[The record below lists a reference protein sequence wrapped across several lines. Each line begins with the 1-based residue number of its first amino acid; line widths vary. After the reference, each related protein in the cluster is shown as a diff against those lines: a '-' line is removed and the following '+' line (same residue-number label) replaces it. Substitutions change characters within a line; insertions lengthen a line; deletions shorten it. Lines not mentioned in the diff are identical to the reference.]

1 MVSYGASEDGQAEQT
16 QGALRWLKGVEGD
29 GEGWLLIDDLVDTG
43 RTARAVRERLPKA
56 HFATI
61 YAKPLGRPIVDTFV
75 REFRQE
81 EWIYFPWDIDYRF
94 VSPIK
99 TRQKELGVCP
109 VGYTEFTI
117 GGAMFGEM
125 KVFSGSSHPDLASGI
140 ATHMG
145 MPLGRLKV
153 TRFSNENI
161 KVKVEENVRE
171 ADVFVIQ
178 SSCPPVSDNLME
190 LLILIDAL
198 KFASAARITAVLPYF
213 PYARSDKK
221 DEARISITAR
231 LVADLLETAGADRVL
246 TMTLHAPQILGFF
259 RKPADQLLATPILSN
274 YFKTKDLSNTTVV
287 ATDAGAAKF
296 AGHFAKRLSVP
307 MAIIDKRRFDDSE
320 KAQSVALIGDVK
332 NRDAII
338 YDDEIATGGSIKEAA
353 RILRELGARSVR
365 VGVTHPVFSGS
376 ALETLNSA
384 NLDELV
390 VTDSIPVS
398 PERARQ
404 LPNLKVLSTAAL
416 FGDAILRI
424 HGGRSISEMMD

>member
-1 MVSYGASEDGQAEQT
+1 
-16 QGALRWLKGVEGD
+16 
-29 GEGWLLIDDLVDTG
+29 
-43 RTARAVRERLPKA
+43 
-56 HFATI
+56 
-61 YAKPLGRPIVDTFV
+61 
-75 REFRQE
+75 
-81 EWIYFPWDIDYRF
+81 
-94 VSPIK
+94 
-99 TRQKELGVCP
+99 
-109 VGYTEFTI
+109 
-117 GGAMFGEM
+117 MFGEM
-125 KVFSGSSHPDLASGI
+125 KVFSGSSHPDLAKGI

-178 SSCPPVSDNLME
+178 SSCPPVSDNLLEM
-190 LLILIDAL
+190 LILIDAL

-259 RKPADQLLATPILSN
+259 RKPADQLLATPILTN
-274 YFKTKDLSNTTVV
+274 YFLTKDLSNTTVV

-332 NRDAII
+332 GRDAII

-365 VGVTHPVFSGS
+365 VGVTHPVFSGN
-376 ALETLNSA
+376 ALETLNGA
-384 NLDELV
+384 GLDELV
-390 VTDSIPVS
+390 VTDTVPVS
-398 PERARQ
+398 PERAKAM
-404 LPNLKVLSTAAL
+404 PYLKVLSTAAL

>member
-1 MVSYGASEDGQAEQT
+1 
-16 QGALRWLKGVEGD
+16 
-29 GEGWLLIDDLVDTG
+29 
-43 RTARAVRERLPKA
+43 
-56 HFATI
+56 
-61 YAKPLGRPIVDTFV
+61 
-75 REFRQE
+75 
-81 EWIYFPWDIDYRF
+81 
-94 VSPIK
+94 
-99 TRQKELGVCP
+99 
-109 VGYTEFTI
+109 
-117 GGAMFGEM
+117 MFGEM

-178 SSCPPVSDNLME
+178 SSCPPVSDHLME

-353 RILRELGARSVR
+353 RILRELGARTVR
-365 VGVTHPVFSGS
+365 VGVTHPVFSGN
-376 ALETLNSA
+376 ALEILNSA

>member
-1 MVSYGASEDGQAEQT
+1 
-16 QGALRWLKGVEGD
+16 
-29 GEGWLLIDDLVDTG
+29 
-43 RTARAVRERLPKA
+43 
-56 HFATI
+56 
-61 YAKPLGRPIVDTFV
+61 
-75 REFRQE
+75 
-81 EWIYFPWDIDYRF
+81 
-94 VSPIK
+94 
-99 TRQKELGVCP
+99 
-109 VGYTEFTI
+109 
-117 GGAMFGEM
+117 MFGEM

-178 SSCPPVSDNLME
+178 SSCPPVSDHLME

-376 ALETLNSA
+376 AMETLASA

-404 LPNLKVLSTAAL
+404 MPNLKVLSTAAL

>member
-1 MVSYGASEDGQAEQT
+1 
-16 QGALRWLKGVEGD
+16 
-29 GEGWLLIDDLVDTG
+29 
-43 RTARAVRERLPKA
+43 
-56 HFATI
+56 
-61 YAKPLGRPIVDTFV
+61 
-75 REFRQE
+75 
-81 EWIYFPWDIDYRF
+81 
-94 VSPIK
+94 
-99 TRQKELGVCP
+99 
-109 VGYTEFTI
+109 
-117 GGAMFGEM
+117 MFGEM

-320 KAQSVALIGDVK
+320 MAQSVALIGDVK
-332 NRDAII
+332 GRDAII

-353 RILRELGARSVR
+353 RILRELGAKTVR

-376 ALETLNSA
+376 ALETLTSA

-390 VTDSIPVS
+390 VTDSIPIS
-398 PERARQ
+398 PARAKQ

>member
-1 MVSYGASEDGQAEQT
+1 
-16 QGALRWLKGVEGD
+16 
-29 GEGWLLIDDLVDTG
+29 
-43 RTARAVRERLPKA
+43 
-56 HFATI
+56 
-61 YAKPLGRPIVDTFV
+61 
-75 REFRQE
+75 
-81 EWIYFPWDIDYRF
+81 
-94 VSPIK
+94 
-99 TRQKELGVCP
+99 
-109 VGYTEFTI
+109 
-117 GGAMFGEM
+117 MFGEM

-161 KVKVEENVRE
+161 KVKIEENVRE

-190 LLILIDAL
+190 MLILIDAL

-376 ALETLNSA
+376 AVETLNSA

>member
-1 MVSYGASEDGQAEQT
+1 
-16 QGALRWLKGVEGD
+16 
-29 GEGWLLIDDLVDTG
+29 
-43 RTARAVRERLPKA
+43 
-56 HFATI
+56 
-61 YAKPLGRPIVDTFV
+61 
-75 REFRQE
+75 
-81 EWIYFPWDIDYRF
+81 
-94 VSPIK
+94 
-99 TRQKELGVCP
+99 
-109 VGYTEFTI
+109 
-117 GGAMFGEM
+117 MFGEM
-125 KVFSGSSHPDLASGI
+125 KVFSGSSHPDLAKGI

-145 MPLGRLKV
+145 MPLGKLKI

-171 ADVFVIQ
+171 SDVFVIQ
-178 SSCPPVSDNLME
+178 TSCPPVSDNLLE

-246 TMTLHAPQILGFF
+246 TMTLHAPQILGCF
-259 RKPADQLLATPILSN
+259 RKPADQLLATPILTN
-274 YFKTKDLSNTTVV
+274 YFKTKDLSNATVV

-332 NRDAII
+332 GRDAII

-353 RILRELGARSVR
+353 RILREFGARTVR
-365 VGVTHPVFSGS
+365 VGVTHGVLSGS
-376 ALETLNSA
+376 AVETLNSA
-384 NLDELV
+384 SLDELV
-390 VTDSIPVS
+390 ITDSIPV
-398 PERARQ
+398 PPDRARA

>member
-1 MVSYGASEDGQAEQT
+1 
-16 QGALRWLKGVEGD
+16 
-29 GEGWLLIDDLVDTG
+29 
-43 RTARAVRERLPKA
+43 
-56 HFATI
+56 
-61 YAKPLGRPIVDTFV
+61 
-75 REFRQE
+75 
-81 EWIYFPWDIDYRF
+81 
-94 VSPIK
+94 
-99 TRQKELGVCP
+99 
-109 VGYTEFTI
+109 
-117 GGAMFGEM
+117 MFGEM
-125 KVFSGSSHPDLASGI
+125 KVFSGSSHPELARGI

-161 KVKVEENVRE
+161 KVKIEENVRE

-190 LLILIDAL
+190 MLILIDAL

-259 RKPADQLLATPILSN
+259 RKPADQLLATPILTN
-274 YFKTKDLSNTTVV
+274 YFLTKDLSNTTVV

-320 KAQSVALIGDVK
+320 KAQSVALIGDVQG
-332 NRDAII
+332 RDAII

-353 RILRELGARSVR
+353 RILRELGARTVR
-365 VGVTHPVFSGS
+365 VGVTHPVFSGN

-398 PERARQ
+398 PARAKAM
-404 LPNLKVLSTAAL
+404 PYLKVLSTAAL

>member
-1 MVSYGASEDGQAEQT
+1 
-16 QGALRWLKGVEGD
+16 
-29 GEGWLLIDDLVDTG
+29 
-43 RTARAVRERLPKA
+43 
-56 HFATI
+56 
-61 YAKPLGRPIVDTFV
+61 
-75 REFRQE
+75 
-81 EWIYFPWDIDYRF
+81 
-94 VSPIK
+94 
-99 TRQKELGVCP
+99 
-109 VGYTEFTI
+109 
-117 GGAMFGEM
+117 MFGEM
-125 KVFSGSSHPDLASGI
+125 KVFSGSSHPELAGGI

-161 KVKVEENVRE
+161 KVKIEENVRE

-190 LLILIDAL
+190 MLILIDAL

-259 RKPADQLLATPILSN
+259 RKPADQLLATPILTN
-274 YFKTKDLSNTTVV
+274 YFRTKDLSNACVV

-296 AGHFAKRLSVP
+296 AGNFAKRLSVP

-332 NRDAII
+332 GKDAII

-353 RILRELGARSVR
+353 RILRELGAATVR
-365 VGVTHPVFSGS
+365 VGVTHPVFSGN
-376 ALETLNSA
+376 AAEILTSA

-398 PERARQ
+398 AAQ
-404 LPNLKVLSTAAL
+404 AKALPNLKVLSTAAL

>member
-1 MVSYGASEDGQAEQT
+1 
-16 QGALRWLKGVEGD
+16 
-29 GEGWLLIDDLVDTG
+29 
-43 RTARAVRERLPKA
+43 
-56 HFATI
+56 
-61 YAKPLGRPIVDTFV
+61 
-75 REFRQE
+75 
-81 EWIYFPWDIDYRF
+81 
-94 VSPIK
+94 
-99 TRQKELGVCP
+99 
-109 VGYTEFTI
+109 
-117 GGAMFGEM
+117 MFGEM

-246 TMTLHAPQILGFF
+246 TMTRHAPQILGFF

-376 ALETLNSA
+376 ALETLTSA

-398 PERARQ
+398 AERARQ

>member
-1 MVSYGASEDGQAEQT
+1 
-16 QGALRWLKGVEGD
+16 
-29 GEGWLLIDDLVDTG
+29 
-43 RTARAVRERLPKA
+43 
-56 HFATI
+56 
-61 YAKPLGRPIVDTFV
+61 
-75 REFRQE
+75 
-81 EWIYFPWDIDYRF
+81 
-94 VSPIK
+94 
-99 TRQKELGVCP
+99 
-109 VGYTEFTI
+109 
-117 GGAMFGEM
+117 MFGEM
-125 KVFSGSSHPDLASGI
+125 KVFSGSSHPELARGI

-161 KVKVEENVRE
+161 KVKIEENVRE

-190 LLILIDAL
+190 MLILIDAL

-259 RKPADQLLATPILSN
+259 RKPADQLLATPILTN
-274 YFKTKDLSNTTVV
+274 YFLTKDLSNTTVV

-332 NRDAII
+332 GRDAII

-365 VGVTHPVFSGS
+365 VGVTHPVFSGN

-398 PERARQ
+398 PERAKAM
-404 LPNLKVLSTAAL
+404 PYLKVLSTAAL

>member
-1 MVSYGASEDGQAEQT
+1 
-16 QGALRWLKGVEGD
+16 
-29 GEGWLLIDDLVDTG
+29 
-43 RTARAVRERLPKA
+43 
-56 HFATI
+56 
-61 YAKPLGRPIVDTFV
+61 
-75 REFRQE
+75 
-81 EWIYFPWDIDYRF
+81 
-94 VSPIK
+94 
-99 TRQKELGVCP
+99 
-109 VGYTEFTI
+109 
-117 GGAMFGEM
+117 MFGEM
-125 KVFSGSSHPDLASGI
+125 KVFSGSSHPELARGI

-274 YFKTKDLSNTTVV
+274 YFNTKDLSKATVV

-332 NRDAII
+332 GRDAII

-353 RILRELGARSVR
+353 RIIREFGARSVR
-365 VGVTHPVFSGS
+365 VGVTHPVLSGN
-376 ALETLNSA
+376 ALETLSSA
-384 NLDELV
+384 DLDELV
-390 VTDSIPVS
+390 VTDSIPV
-398 PERARQ
+398 PERIRSAM
-404 LPNLKVLSTAAL
+404 PNLKVLSTAAL

>member
-1 MVSYGASEDGQAEQT
+1 
-16 QGALRWLKGVEGD
+16 
-29 GEGWLLIDDLVDTG
+29 
-43 RTARAVRERLPKA
+43 
-56 HFATI
+56 
-61 YAKPLGRPIVDTFV
+61 
-75 REFRQE
+75 
-81 EWIYFPWDIDYRF
+81 
-94 VSPIK
+94 
-99 TRQKELGVCP
+99 
-109 VGYTEFTI
+109 
-117 GGAMFGEM
+117 MFGEM

-161 KVKVEENVRE
+161 KVKIEENVRE

-190 LLILIDAL
+190 MLILIDAL

-332 NRDAII
+332 DRDAII

-365 VGVTHPVFSGS
+365 VGVTHPVFSGN
-376 ALETLNSA
+376 ALETLTSA

-390 VTDSIPVS
+390 VTDSIPIS
-398 PERARQ
+398 PARAKQ